1 MGFKMMAQL
10 LTAATAAG
18 WNFDNSYCRLPELF
32 YKFQNPVPVQQP
44 RFTMFNAALA
54 EALGLNQEM
63 LQGAGCERL
72 FGGNEIP
79 AGAQPIAQAYAGHQ
93 FGHFAMLGDGRA
105 VLWGEHITPEGKRF
119 DIQLK
124 GAGQTFFSRRGD
136 GRAALGPMLRE
147 YIISEAVYRLGIPT
161 TRSLAVVTTGEPVYR
176 ETVLPGAVLT
186 RVAASHIR
194 VGTFE
199 YASASGTAQDLLA
212 LADYTLQRHYPEL
225 MDADNRYLAFLQTVM
240 DRQASLVAQW
250 QLLGF
255 VHGVMNTDNIAISGE
270 TIDYGPCAFMDAY
283 DPATVFSSIDQQ
295 GRYAYGK
302 QPTMMQWNMARLTE
316 ALLPLLHS
324 DSSKALAMGQE
335 AVQTFHAAF
344 QRYWL
349 AGMRLK
355 LGLMTEEADDAD
367 LIAGFLNWMHQHQK
381 DFTHTFRLLSSDNL
395 HQETFFSDPTFS
407 AWYAQWQVRLL
418 RQTAGWTDAQQV
430 MNAHN
435 PVVIPRNH
443 RVEAVLE
450 AAVKEGDLAPLHRLL
465 AVLEFPY
472 RDRPENRAYY
482 LPPDPGGAPYR
493 TFCGT

>member
-1 MGFKMMAQL
+1 MTDPL
-10 LTAATAAG
+10 VAATTTTG
-18 WNFDNSYCRLPELF
+18 WNFDNSYCCLPELF
-32 YKFQNPVPVQQP
+32 YKFQNPVPVQKP
-44 RFTMFNAALA
+44 RLTLFNASLA
-54 EALGLNQEM
+54 ESLGLNERL
-63 LQGAGCERL
+63 LQGAGSEQL
-72 FGGNEIP
+72 FGGNQIP
-79 AGAQPIAQAYAGHQ
+79 EGAKPIAQAYAGHQ

-124 GAGQTFFSRRGD
+124 GAGQTHFSRRGD

-147 YIISEAVYRLGIPT
+147 YLISEAVYRLGIPT

-186 RVAASHIR
+186 RIAASHIR
-194 VGTFE
+194 IGTFE
-199 YASASGTAQDLLA
+199 YASALGSTEAMRA
-212 LADYTLQRHYPEL
+212 LADYTVQRHYPEL
-225 MDADNRYLAFLQTVM
+225 MDVDNRYLAFLQAVM
-240 DRQASLVAQW
+240 DKQASLVAQW

-283 DPATVFSSIDQQ
+283 DPSTVFSSIDQQ
-295 GRYAYGK
+295 GRYAYGN
-302 QPTMMQWNMARLTE
+302 QPIIMQWNLARLTE

-324 DSSKALAMGQE
+324 DPSKALAMGQE
-335 AVQTFHAAF
+335 AVQAFYTNF

-349 AGMRLK
+349 AGMRAK
-355 LGLMTEEADDAD
+355 LGLMTEEASDVA
-367 LIAGFLNWMHQHQK
+367 LIEGFLNWMHQYQK
-381 DFTHTFRLLSSDNL
+381 DFTHTFRLLSSDHL
-395 HQETFFSDPTFS
+395 PLETFYRMPAFA
-407 AWYAQWQVRLL
+407 AWYAQWQARLG
-418 RQTAGWTDAQQV
+418 RQQTEWTDVQRL

-450 AAVKEGDLAPLHRLL
+450 AAVNQDDLAPFHRFL
-465 AVLEFPY
+465 AILESPY
-472 RDRPENRAYY
+472 TDCAENKDYA
-482 LPPDPGGAPYR
+482 LPPDPGGPKYQ